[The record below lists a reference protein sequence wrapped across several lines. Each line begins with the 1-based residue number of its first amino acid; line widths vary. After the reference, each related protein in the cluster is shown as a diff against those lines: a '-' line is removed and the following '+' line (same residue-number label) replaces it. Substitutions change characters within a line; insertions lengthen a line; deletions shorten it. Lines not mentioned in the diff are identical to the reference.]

1 MIYLIYGDEEFLIQ
15 EEVLNIIK
23 KSGVDELNISK
34 YSLESDNISD
44 ITQDAC
50 TVSLFSGKKIVVIN
64 NFDFFYKID
73 DKSSKIFEE
82 FINNISSDVI
92 LILVASKLDE
102 RKKITKELK
111 KICNVKEFTKNKNIS
126 NTVRNMFGDYK
137 IDYSTVDLFIKIVG
151 NDLMILNQEANKLM
165 TYKSD
170 KVITRNDVINLAS
183 SSDNDDIFDLVNAV
197 VNNDKDSA
205 LSIYSALVK
214 SNEEPIKIIVTL
226 ANQFRLI
233 YQCKE
238 LYKKGNSEDSIS
250 KILGVHPYRVKL
262 ALEKGKNFSSKVL
275 LKYLLSLADVDS
287 RIKSGLIDKYLAFE
301 LFILGN

>member
-1 MIYLIYGDEEFLIQ
+1 MIYLIYGEEEFLIQ

-23 KSGVDELNISK
+23 KSSVDELNVSK
-34 YSLESDNISD
+34 YDLSCDSISNVID
-44 ITQDAC
+44 DAC
-50 TVSLFSGKKIVVIN
+50 TVSMFSDKKVIVVN
-64 NFDFFYKID
+64 NFDSFYKID
-73 DKSSKIFEE
+73 EKDTNLFLE
-82 FINNISSDVI
+82 FIDNITDDVI

-111 KICNVKEFTKNKNIS
+111 KKSVVKEFLKNKNIS
-126 NTVRNMFGDYK
+126 NTVRSMFGDYK

-151 NDLMILNQEANKLM
+151 NDLMILNQEAKKLM

-170 KVITRNDVINLAS
+170 KVILREDVINLAS
-183 SSDNDDIFDLVNAV
+183 SGEFEDVFLLVNAI

-205 LSIYSALVK
+205 MSIYSNLIK
-214 SNEEPIKIIVTL
+214 CGEEPIKIIITL

-250 KILGVHPYRVKL
+250 NILGVHPYRVKL
-262 ALEKGKNFSSKVL
+262 ALEKGKNYSSKVL
-275 LKYLLSLADVDS
+275 LKYLLDLSDIDNKIKNGLVD
-287 RIKSGLIDKYLAFE
+287 KFLAFE
-301 LFILGN
+301 LFILDK